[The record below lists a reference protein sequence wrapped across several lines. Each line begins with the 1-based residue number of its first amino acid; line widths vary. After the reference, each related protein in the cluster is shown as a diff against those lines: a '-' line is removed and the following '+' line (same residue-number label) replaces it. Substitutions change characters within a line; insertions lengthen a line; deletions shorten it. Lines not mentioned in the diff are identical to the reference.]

1 MADIAKD
8 GGSAGMLTAEQV
20 DFYVEHGYLMLP
32 DALSAK
38 EVAELRANVDEI
50 VASAAKVTTHTD
62 VFDLEDGHSPAA
74 PKVRRIKTP
83 HKHFDYFNRLVR
95 HPGLMATL
103 SALLGPNIRLHGS
116 KLNMKSAGF
125 GAPVEWHQDWAFYPH
140 TNDDVLATGI
150 LLDDCTEENGPMLV
164 IPGSHR
170 GRMYD
175 HHSDGA
181 FCGAITGELNQID
194 FSKAVPLV
202 GKAGSMSI
210 HHARSLHGSAQN
222 RSAKQRRLLLFEYA
236 AADAFP
242 LMGVSDYAEFNS
254 RIVLGEPTVVPRV
267 RPAPVR
273 MPLPPAKAQ
282 GSIYEN
288 QRGAKVRYFGAAAE

>member
-1 MADIAKD
+1 
-8 GGSAGMLTAEQV
+8 MLTPSQV
-20 DFYVEHGYLMLP
+20 DFYAENGYLMVP
-32 DALSAK
+32 GALSAA
-38 EVAELRANVDEI
+38 EVAELRGTVEEI
-50 VASAAKVTTHTD
+50 VAGAAKVTAHTD
-62 VFDLEDGHSPAA
+62 LYDLEDGHTPQR
-74 PKVRRIKTP
+74 PKVRRLKSP
-83 HKHFDYFNRLVR
+83 HKHFDYFNQLVR
-95 HPGLMATL
+95 NPRITAFLA
-103 SALLGPNIRLHGS
+103 ALLGPNIRLHGA
-116 KLNMKSAGF
+116 KLNMKSAGY

-150 LLDDCTEENGPMLV
+150 LLDDCSVENGPMLM

-170 GRMYD
+170 GRLYD

-194 FSKAVPLV
+194 FSKAVPMT

-222 RSAKQRRLLLFEYA
+222 TSTQDRRLLLFEYT

-242 LMGVSDYAEFNS
+242 LVGIPDFNEFNS
-254 RIVLGEPTVVPRV
+254 RIVLGSPTVEARV

-288 QRGAKVRYFGAAAE
+288 QRGAKVRYFGQAAE

>member
-1 MADIAKD
+1 
-8 GGSAGMLTAEQV
+8 MLTPSQV
-20 DFYVEHGYLMLP
+20 DFYAETGYLMVP
-32 DALSAK
+32 GALSAA
-38 EVAELRANVDEI
+38 EVAELRGTVEEI
-50 VASAAKVTTHTD
+50 VAGAAKVTAHTD
-62 VFDLEDGHSPAA
+62 LYDLEDGHTPQR
-74 PKVRRIKTP
+74 PKVRRLKSP
-83 HKHFDYFNRLVR
+83 HKHFDYFNQLVR
-95 HPGLMATL
+95 NPRITAILA
-103 SALLGPNIRLHGS
+103 ALLGPNIRLHGA
-116 KLNMKSAGF
+116 KLNMKSAGY

-150 LLDDCTEENGPMLV
+150 LLDDCSVENGPMLM

-170 GRMYD
+170 GRLYD

-194 FSKAVPLV
+194 FSKAVPMT

-222 RSAKQRRLLLFEYA
+222 TSTQDRRLLLFEYT

-242 LMGVSDYAEFNS
+242 LVGIPDFNEFNS
-254 RIVLGEPTVVPRV
+254 RIVLGSPTVEARV

-288 QRGAKVRYFGAAAE
+288 QRGAKVRYFGQAAE

>member
-1 MADIAKD
+1 
-8 GGSAGMLTAEQV
+8 MLTPSQV
-20 DFYVEHGYLMLP
+20 DFYAENGYLMVP
-32 DALSAK
+32 GALSAA
-38 EVAELRANVDEI
+38 EVAELRGTVEEI
-50 VASAAKVTTHTD
+50 VAGAAKVTAHTD
-62 VFDLEDGHSPAA
+62 LYDLEDGHTPQR
-74 PKVRRIKTP
+74 PKVRRLKSP
-83 HKHFDYFNRLVR
+83 HKHFDYFNQLVR
-95 HPGLMATL
+95 NPRITAILA
-103 SALLGPNIRLHGS
+103 ALLGPNIRLHGA
-116 KLNMKSAGF
+116 KLNMKSAGY

-150 LLDDCTEENGPMLV
+150 FLDDCSVENGPMLM

-170 GRMYD
+170 GRLYD

-194 FSKAVPLV
+194 FSKAVPMT

-222 RSAKQRRLLLFEYA
+222 TSTQDRRLLLFEYT

-242 LMGVSDYAEFNS
+242 LVGIPDFNEFNS
-254 RIVLGEPTVVPRV
+254 RIVLGSPTVEARV

-288 QRGAKVRYFGAAAE
+288 QRGAKVRYFGQAAE